1 MSVFTLKIL
10 ALTAMIIDHMGFFL
24 RANSLVSF
32 DLYNLMRSIGRIAFP
47 IYCFLLV
54 NGFDK
59 SSNRRRY
66 LSRLLLFAALSQ
78 IPYTL
83 LFDYGSSFSLA
94 QPVLRLGLA
103 ENGMLCIAVAL
114 CALVAYALLTG
125 VDRGF
130 ICLALFFLCGTLRLS
145 LFGVELLGA
154 ELNVFYTLSFGL
166 AAMMV
171 LEGLVYDDVPL
182 YRLLPAA
189 LILVVSILL
198 FQPEADYAWKGLAL
212 IVALWLCRR
221 SRPAQAAVLALW
233 CWWMY
238 WGGAPGRFWFSLL
251 SLLPVLLYNGKKGP
265 GLKLGFYAAY
275 PLHLLALGLCNLFL

>member
-24 RANSLVSF
+24 RTNNLVAY

-54 NGFDK
+54 NGFEK
-59 SSNRRRY
+59 SADRRRY
-66 LSRLLLFAALSQ
+66 LSRLMLFAALSQ

-94 QPVLRLGLA
+94 QPVLSLGLA
-103 ENGMLCIAVAL
+103 ENGILRIAVAL
-114 CALVAYALLTG
+114 CALAAYVLLARLDKG
-125 VDRGF
+125 LA
-130 ICLALFFLCGTLRLS
+130 CLALFFFCGTLRLS

-198 FQPEADYAWKGLAL
+198 FQPEADYAWQGLAL
-212 IVALWLCRR
+212 IAALWLCRR
-221 SRPAQAAVLALW
+221 SRPAQLAVLALW

>member
-24 RANSLVSF
+24 RANNLVAY
-32 DLYNLMRSIGRIAFP
+32 DIYDLMRAIGRIAFP

-59 SSNRRRY
+59 TSSRRRY
-66 LSRLLLFAALSQ
+66 LSRLVLFAALSQ

-83 LFDYGSSFSLA
+83 LLGTGAAFSLSA
-94 QPVLRLGLA
+94 TALSLSLN
-103 ENGMLCIAVAL
+103 ENGLLCLAVAL
-114 CALVAYALLTG
+114 CALAAYVLLLG
-125 VDRGF
+125 MDRGF
-130 ICLALFFLCGTLRLS
+130 VPLALFFLCGSLRLS
-145 LFGVELLGA
+145 LFGAELLGG

-171 LEGLVYDDVPL
+171 LDALFYDDVPL
-182 YRLLPAA
+182 YRILPAA
-189 LILVVSILL
+189 LVLLFSLLL
-198 FQPEADYAWKGLAL
+198 FQPAADYAWQGLAL
-212 IVALWLCRR
+212 LLALWLCRS
-221 SRPAQAAVLALW
+221 SRPVQLVVMALW

-265 GLKLGFYAAY
+265 GFQLVFYAAY
-275 PLHLLALGLCNLFL
+275 PLHLLLLGLCNLFL

>member
-94 QPVLRLGLA
+94 QPVLSLGLA

-125 VDRGF
+125 VDRGLV
-130 ICLALFFLCGTLRLS
+130 CLALFFLCGTLRLS

-154 ELNVFYTLSFGL
+154 ELNVFFTLSFGL

-265 GLKLGFYAAY
+265 GIKLGFYAAY

>member
-94 QPVLRLGLA
+94 QPVLSLGLA

-221 SRPAQAAVLALW
+221 SRPAQEAVLALW
-233 CWWMY
+233 CWWIY

>member
-24 RANSLVSF
+24 RANNLVAY
-32 DLYNLMRSIGRIAFP
+32 DIYDLMRAIGRIAFP

-54 NGFDK
+54 NGFDQT
-59 SSNRRRY
+59 SSRRRY
-66 LSRLLLFAALSQ
+66 LSRLVLFAALSQ
-78 IPYTL
+78 IPYIL

-94 QPVLRLGLA
+94 QPVLSFGLA
-103 ENGMLCIAVAL
+103 ENGIFCIAVAL
-114 CALVAYALLTG
+114 CALVAYALLAG
-125 VDRGF
+125 VDSGLV
-130 ICLALFFLCGTLRLS
+130 CLALFFLCGTLRLS

-171 LEGLVYDDVPL
+171 LDGLVHDDVPL
-182 YRLLPAA
+182 PKLLPAA
-189 LILVVSILL
+189 LILTVSMLL
-198 FQPEADYAWKGLAL
+198 FQPSADYAWQGLAL
-212 IVALWLCRR
+212 LGGLWLCRR
-221 SRPAQAAVLALW
+221 SRLAQLVVLALW

-238 WGGAPGRFWFSLL
+238 GPGSPLRFYFSLL

-275 PLHLLALGLCNLFL
+275 PLHLLVLGLGNLLL

>member
-10 ALTAMIIDHMGFFL
+10 ALTAMIIDHTGFFL
-24 RANSLVSF
+24 RSNNLVAY

-54 NGFDK
+54 NGFEK
-59 SSNRRRY
+59 SADRRRY
-66 LSRLLLFAALSQ
+66 LSRLMLFAALSQ

-94 QPVLRLGLA
+94 QPVLSLGLA
-103 ENGMLCIAVAL
+103 ENGILRIAVAL
-114 CALVAYALLTG
+114 CALAAYVLLAG
-125 VDRGF
+125 ADKGLV
-130 ICLALFFLCGTLRLS
+130 CLALFFLCGTLRLS

-198 FQPEADYAWKGLAL
+198 FQPEADYAWQGLAL
-212 IVALWLCRR
+212 IAALWLCRR
-221 SRPAQAAVLALW
+221 SRPAQMAVLALW

>member
-24 RANSLVSF
+24 RANSLIAY
-32 DLYNLMRSIGRIAFP
+32 DPYNLMRAIGRIAFP

-59 SSNRRRY
+59 TSSRRRY

-94 QPVLRLGLA
+94 QPVLSLDLT
-103 ENGMLCIAVAL
+103 ENGIFCIAVAL
-114 CALVAYALLTG
+114 CALVAYALLAG
-125 VDRGF
+125 VDSSLV
-130 ICLALFFLCGTLRLS
+130 CLALFFLCGTLRLS

-171 LEGLVYDDVPL
+171 LDGLVHDDVPL
-182 YRLLPAA
+182 PKLLPAA
-189 LILVVSILL
+189 LILTVSMLL
-198 FQPEADYAWKGLAL
+198 FQPAAD
-212 IVALWLCRR
+212 
-221 SRPAQAAVLALW
+221 
-233 CWWMY
+233 
-238 WGGAPGRFWFSLL
+238 
-251 SLLPVLLYNGKKGP
+251 
-265 GLKLGFYAAY
+265 
-275 PLHLLALGLCNLFL
+275 

>member
-94 QPVLRLGLA
+94 QPVLSLGLA
-103 ENGMLCIAVAL
+103 ENGIICIAVAL
-114 CALVAYALLTG
+114 CALVAYILLLG
-125 VDRGF
+125 MDRGF
-130 ICLALFFLCGTLRLS
+130 VCLALFFLCGTLRLS

-154 ELNVFYTLSFGL
+154 
-166 AAMMV
+166 
-171 LEGLVYDDVPL
+171 
-182 YRLLPAA
+182 
-189 LILVVSILL
+189 
-198 FQPEADYAWKGLAL
+198 
-212 IVALWLCRR
+212 
-221 SRPAQAAVLALW
+221 
-233 CWWMY
+233 
-238 WGGAPGRFWFSLL
+238 
-251 SLLPVLLYNGKKGP
+251 
-265 GLKLGFYAAY
+265 
-275 PLHLLALGLCNLFL
+275 

>member
-1 MSVFTLKIL
+1 MSVFALKIL
-10 ALTAMIIDHMGFFL
+10 ALTAMIIDHTGFFL
-24 RANSLVSF
+24 RANSLIAY
-32 DLYNLMRSIGRIAFP
+32 DPYNLMRAIGRIAFP

-59 SSNRRRY
+59 TSNRQHY

-83 LFDYGSSFSLA
+83 LFDSGSGFSLA
-94 QPVLRLGLA
+94 QPVLSLGLA
-103 ENGMLCIAVAL
+103 ENGILCIAVAL
-114 CALVAYALLTG
+114 CALVAYALLLG
-125 VDRGF
+125 MDRGF
-130 ICLALFFLCGTLRLS
+130 VCLALFFLCGTLRLS

-171 LEGLVYDDVPL
+171 LDGLVHDDVPL
-182 YRLLPAA
+182 QKLLPAA
-189 LILVVSILL
+189 LILTVSILL
-198 FQPEADYAWKGLAL
+198 FQPAADYAWQGLAL
-212 IVALWLCRR
+212 IAALWLCRR
-221 SRPAQAAVLALW
+221 SRLAQAAVLALW

-238 WGGAPGRFWFSLL
+238 WPGTPVRFYFSLL
-251 SLLPVLLYNGKKGP
+251 SLPAVLLYNGKKGP

>member
-94 QPVLRLGLA
+94 QPVFSLGLA

-182 YRLLPAA
+182 YRLLSAA

-221 SRPAQAAVLALW
+221 SRPAQAAVIALW

>member
-1 MSVFTLKIL
+1 
-10 ALTAMIIDHMGFFL
+10 
-24 RANSLVSF
+24 
-32 DLYNLMRSIGRIAFP
+32 MRSIGRIAFP

-54 NGFDK
+54 NGFEK
-59 SSNRRRY
+59 SADRRRY
-66 LSRLLLFAALSQ
+66 LSRLMLFAALSQ

-94 QPVLRLGLA
+94 QPVLSLGLA
-103 ENGMLCIAVAL
+103 ENGILRIAVAL
-114 CALVAYALLTG
+114 CALAAYVLLARLDKG
-125 VDRGF
+125 LA
-130 ICLALFFLCGTLRLS
+130 CLALFFFCGTLRLS

-198 FQPEADYAWKGLAL
+198 FQPEADYAWQGLAL

-221 SRPAQAAVLALW
+221 SRPAQLAVLALW

>member
-10 ALTAMIIDHMGFFL
+10 ALTAMIIDHTGYFL
-24 RANSLVSF
+24 RANSLIAY
-32 DLYNLMRSIGRIAFP
+32 DPYNLMRAIGRIAFP

-94 QPVLRLGLA
+94 QPVLSLGLA
-103 ENGMLCIAVAL
+103 ENGIICIAVAL
-114 CALVAYALLTG
+114 CALVAYALLLG
-125 VDRGF
+125 MDRGF
-130 ICLALFFLCGTLRLS
+130 VCLALFFLCGTLRLS

-171 LEGLVYDDVPL
+171 LEGLVYADVPL
-182 YRLLPAA
+182 QKLLPAA

-198 FQPEADYAWKGLAL
+198 FQPAADYAWQGLAL
-212 IVALWLCRR
+212 IAALWLCRR
-221 SRPAQAAVLALW
+221 SRPAQAAVMALW

-238 WGGAPGRFWFSLL
+238 WPGTPVRFYFSLL

-275 PLHLLALGLCNLFL
+275 PLHLLVLGLGNLLL

>member
-94 QPVLRLGLA
+94 QPVLSLGLA
-103 ENGMLCIAVAL
+103 ENGILCIAVAL
-114 CALVAYALLTG
+114 CALVAYALLLG
-125 VDRGF
+125 MDSGF

-145 LFGVELLGA
+145 LLGVELLGA

-182 YRLLPAA
+182 HRLLPAA

-198 FQPEADYAWKGLAL
+198 FQPAADYAWKGLAL

>member
-1 MSVFTLKIL
+1 MSVFSLKLL
-10 ALTAMIIDHMGFFL
+10 ALATMIVDHTAFFL
-24 RANSLVSF
+24 FAHRLISF
-32 DLYNLMRSIGRIAFP
+32 DSYNLMRSIGRIAFP

-59 SSNRRRY
+59 TSNRRRY
-66 LSRLLLFAALSQ
+66 LSRLVLFAVLSQ

-83 LFDYGSSFSLA
+83 LLGTGAVFSLSA
-94 QPVLRLGLA
+94 PALSLSLN
-103 ENGMLCIAVAL
+103 ENGLLCLAVAL
-114 CALVAYALLTG
+114 CALAAYVLLLG
-125 VDRGF
+125 MDRGF
-130 ICLALFFLCGTLRLS
+130 VPLALFFLCGSLRLS
-145 LFGVELLGA
+145 LFGAELLGD

-171 LEGLVYDDVPL
+171 LDGLVHDDVPL
-182 YRLLPAA
+182 PKLLPAA
-189 LILVVSILL
+189 LILTVSMLL
-198 FQPEADYAWKGLAL
+198 FQPAADYAWQGLAL
-212 IVALWLCRR
+212 LLALWLCRS
-221 SRPAQAAVLALW
+221 SRPVQLVVMALW

>member
-24 RANSLVSF
+24 RANNLVAY
-32 DLYNLMRSIGRIAFP
+32 DIYDLMRAIGRIAFP

-59 SSNRRRY
+59 TSSRRRY
-66 LSRLLLFAALSQ
+66 LSRLMLFAALSQ

-83 LFDYGSSFSLA
+83 LFDYGSSFSQA
-94 QPVLRLGLA
+94 QPVLSLGLA
-103 ENGMLCIAVAL
+103 ENGILRIAVAL
-114 CALVAYALLTG
+114 CALTAYVLLARLDKG
-125 VDRGF
+125 LV
-130 ICLALFFLCGTLRLS
+130 CLALFFFCGTLRLS

-198 FQPEADYAWKGLAL
+198 FQPEADYAWQGLAL
-212 IVALWLCRR
+212 IAALWLCRR
-221 SRPAQAAVLALW
+221 SRPAQLAVLALW

>member
-24 RANSLVSF
+24 RANNLVAY
-32 DLYNLMRSIGRIAFP
+32 DIYDLMRAIGRIAFP

-94 QPVLRLGLA
+94 QPVLSLGLA
-103 ENGMLCIAVAL
+103 ENGILCLAVAL
-114 CALVAYALLTG
+114 CALVAYALLVG
-125 VDRGF
+125 VDRGLV
-130 ICLALFFLCGTLRLS
+130 CLALFFLCGTLRLS

-182 YRLLPAA
+182 QKLLPAA

-221 SRPAQAAVLALW
+221 SRLAQVMVLALW

-238 WGGAPGRFWFSLL
+238 WHGAPGRFWFSLL
-251 SLLPVLLYNGKKGP
+251 ALLPVLLYNGKKGP

>member
-32 DLYNLMRSIGRIAFP
+32 DLYSLMRSIGRIAFP

-94 QPVLRLGLA
+94 QPVLSLGLA
-103 ENGMLCIAVAL
+103 ENGILCIAVAL
-114 CALVAYALLTG
+114 CALVAYALLLG
-125 VDRGF
+125 MDSGF
-130 ICLALFFLCGTLRLS
+130 ICLALFFLCGILRLS

-182 YRLLPAA
+182 QKLLPAA

-198 FQPEADYAWKGLAL
+198 FQPEADYAWQGLAL
-212 IVALWLCRR
+212 IAALWLCRR
-221 SRPAQAAVLALW
+221 SRPAQLAVLALW

>member
-1 MSVFTLKIL
+1 MSVFVLKLL
-10 ALTAMIIDHMGFFL
+10 ALSAMIVDHTGFILGINGRIPSDFY
-24 RANSLVSF
+24 S
-32 DLYNLMRSIGRIAFP
+32 LMRSIGRIAFP

-54 NGFDK
+54 NGFEK
-59 SSNRRRY
+59 SSDRRRY
-66 LSRLLLFAALSQ
+66 LTRLLLFAALSQ

-94 QPVLRLGLA
+94 QPVLSLGLA